1 MSKNSIAFWK
11 SPKTAY
17 WMKTVFF
24 LLVSSFLLSFSA
36 YSLISAN
43 DFTIGGASGIAIL
56 VNKATAGVIPQ
67 SAVFICINAP
77 LTVLAFFFVKR
88 KFACLT
94 AAHILL
100 QTLWLTVIENAFPNF
115 QIVFDKPAEKIFAAL
130 TAGVCIGTAVA
141 LAFKIGG
148 STGGADIVAV
158 IIQKKFSANSIA
170 TVIFII
176 NAVIISS
183 SLFVFY
189 DSQVV
194 IAYNLLPVIL
204 SIFESYIEARTQDS
218 ITNGFSSAI
227 EFRIITDK
235 PKEMAQALM
244 RELSRGVTAIPA
256 TGMYTEKERSMILCV
271 ISRRQVNALR
281 RVMKSVDPNSFAVM
295 SSVSQVVGQ
304 GFYSPEI

>member
-1 MSKNSIAFWK
+1 MNKHDLQNSKA
-11 SPKTAY
+11 AY
-17 WMKTVFF
+17 WTKTIFF
-24 LLVSSFLLSFSA
+24 LLISSFLISFAS

-43 DFTIGGASGIAIL
+43 NFTIGGASGVAIL
-56 VNKATAGVIPQ
+56 INKATAGVIPQ

-100 QTLWLTVIENAFPNF
+100 QTLFLTIIENAFPTF
-115 QIVFDKPAEKIFAAL
+115 QITFAAPAEKIFAAL

-176 NAVIISS
+176 NAIIISS

-189 DSQVV
+189 DNEVM

-235 PKEMAQALM
+235 PQEMANALM
-244 RELSRGVTAIPA
+244 RELSRGVTSLPA
-256 TGMYTEKERSMILCV
+256 TGMYTGAEHSMLLCV

-281 RVMKSVDPNSFAVM
+281 RVMKSVDPTSFAVM

>member
-1 MSKNSIAFWK
+1 MNKHDLQNSKAAHLT
-11 SPKTAY
+11 KTI
-17 WMKTVFF
+17 FF
-24 LLVSSFLLSFSA
+24 LLISSFLISFAS

-43 DFTIGGASGIAIL
+43 NFTIGGASGVAIL
-56 VNKATAGVIPQ
+56 INKATAGVIPQ

-88 KFACLT
+88 KFAYLT
-94 AAHILL
+94 AVHILL
-100 QTLWLTVIENAFPNF
+100 QTLFLTIIENAFPNF
-115 QIVFDKPAEKIFAAL
+115 QITFAAPAEKIFAAL
-130 TAGVCIGTAVA
+130 TAGVCVGTAVA

-176 NAVIISS
+176 NAIIISS

-189 DSQVV
+189 DNEVM

-204 SIFESYIEARTQDS
+204 SIFEAYIEARTQDS

-235 PKEMAQALM
+235 PQEMANALM
-244 RELSRGVTAIPA
+244 RELSRGVTSLPA
-256 TGMYTEKERSMILCV
+256 KGMYTGAEHSMLLCV

-281 RVMKSVDPNSFAVM
+281 RVMKSVDPTSFAVM

>member
-1 MSKNSIAFWK
+1 MDKNSLQNSKTIYWI
-11 SPKTAY
+11 KTA
-17 WMKTVFF
+17 FF
-24 LLVSSFLLSFSA
+24 LLVSSFLISFAS

-43 DFTIGGASGIAIL
+43 NFTIGGASGVAIL
-56 VNKATAGVIPQ
+56 VNKASQGIIPQ

-77 LTVLAFFFVKR
+77 LTIISFFFVKR

-100 QTLWLTVIENAFPNF
+100 QTLWLSVIESAFPNF
-115 QIVFDKPAEKIFAAL
+115 QVVFEAPAEKIFAAL

-170 TVIFII
+170 TVIFAI

-189 DSQVV
+189 DATLM

-218 ITNGFSSAI
+218 ITNGFHSAI

-235 PKEMAQALM
+235 PKEMAEALM
-244 RELSRGVTAIPA
+244 RELSRGVTSLPA
-256 TGMYTEKERSMILCV
+256 TGMYTGAEHSMLLCV
-271 ISRRQVNALR
+271 IARRQVNALR
-281 RVMKSVDPNSFAVM
+281 RVMKSVDPTSFAVM